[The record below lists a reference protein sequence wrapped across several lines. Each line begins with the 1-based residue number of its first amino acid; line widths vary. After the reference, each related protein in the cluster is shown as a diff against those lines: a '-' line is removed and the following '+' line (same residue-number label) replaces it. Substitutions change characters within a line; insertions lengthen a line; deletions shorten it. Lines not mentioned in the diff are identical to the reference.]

1 MLSPDKTGMLLAFLG
16 SLPGHMASRLARA
29 VEVDRLMDGTALP
42 HEDILAGL
50 RQTLRQGAYDRTRS
64 PLRLFC
70 VPFED
75 LLVNAP
81 GKAKLKGVIARA
93 SVVPVWVWVSRT
105 LIAAESTRY
114 AAEVRSLALAGK
126 AEDAEMRAAA
136 FWPLAAEALKAA
148 LADEK
153 AARQQLGGD
162 MAVADAREMAL
173 MLAAGPAITK
183 LQALLIPPAPAL
195 RDNLLWDVR
204 AIYDEIAQTLP
215 DAAPYVAVVAMN
227 RLAKPCEALRL
238 PQMVSRH
245 SDDTLISQTDMGLI
259 GEILMARLQGL
270 GTAIA
275 AQRHPAFDDRALLE
289 DVRGFAELSSAFVK
303 EIEMRRDG
311 EWGQRLLK
319 ERGEVG
325 KAMDALMERAPREFA
340 AALPLQKGS
349 GPRTADFGRA
359 VAAEKQELALR
370 YARLVAG
377 SRNFAAAASFAARQ
391 KDCAEEISAYLRRYN
406 EDLVKALR
414 GPQREVALSQFA
426 LCAELTAL
434 LFSGEEAQLLHRRAR
449 AAQQAA

>member
-1 MLSPDKTGMLLAFLG
+1 MLSPDKSGMLLAFLG
-16 SLPGHMASRLARA
+16 SLPGHIASRLARA
-29 VEVDRLMDGTALP
+29 VEVDRLMEGTALP
-42 HEDILAGL
+42 HDDILAGL
-50 RQTLRQGAYDRTRS
+50 RATLRQGAYDRTRS

-105 LIAAESTRY
+105 LIPAEAGRY

-126 AEDAEMRAAA
+126 AEEAETRAAA
-136 FWPLAAEALKAA
+136 FWPLAAEALKVA

-153 AARQQLGGD
+153 ASRQQLGGE

-173 MLAAGPAITK
+173 MLAAGAAITK

-204 AIYDEIAQTLP
+204 GIYDEIAQTLP

-259 GEILMARLQGL
+259 GEILMARLHGL
-270 GTAIA
+270 GTAIG
-275 AQRHPAFDDRALLE
+275 AQRHPVFDDRALVE
-289 DVRGFAELSSAFVK
+289 DVRAFAELSSAFVK

-325 KAMDALMERAPREFA
+325 KAMDGLMERAPREFA

-349 GPRTADFGRA
+349 GPRTADFSRP
-359 VAAEKQELALR
+359 VAAEKRELVLR
-370 YARLVAG
+370 YARLVAA

-391 KDCAEEISAYLRRYN
+391 KDCFEEISGYLRRYN

-414 GPQREVALSQFA
+414 GPQRDVALSQLAF
-426 LCAELTAL
+426 CAELTAL